1 MTRVKFSVIRPM
13 SDKFSVPR
21 ETIETAYGAIVA
33 ERKGP
38 CGGETLNW
46 GEGFLSGHATVGGS
60 GVAAAVGV
68 LASAGSAP
76 RSAPALAV
84 QSTQTLAF
92 TGAGHLMLLVTM
104 AMLLI
109 LAGLLLNG
117 LARRHGGMVT
127 LGPSRNGPSLR
138 R

>member
-1 MTRVKFSVIRPM
+1 MFDNFLS
-13 SDKFSVPR
+13 PR
-21 ETIETAYGAIVA
+21 GPIEMAYGAIVP
-33 ERKGP
+33 ERP
-38 CGGETLNW
+38 ASLGGRGFEL
-46 GEGFLSGHATVGGS
+46 GEKFMSGHATVGGS